1 MNKIIFIEGISGVG
15 KTTTTTHLSKKLQNE
30 GYKVACY
37 LEGDDNN
44 PLDPFGGTYPPKIPI
59 IDYFETY
66 KQYWQIF
73 MENEFD
79 SDFMIIDG
87 GLLHHQIND
96 LIREYSASDIVI
108 ADYLSNLLTII
119 QPLNPILFY
128 FSSDNVGKRL
138 IQARIS
144 RKQSAPT
151 IDKIKFWENRKR
163 VDLFVLERL
172 PIKTHMI
179 NTGNGWDSIPKTITE
194 YITL

>member
-37 LEGDDNN
+37 LEGDSNN
-44 PLDPFGGTYPPKIPI
+44 PLDPFDGAYPRKMPI
-59 IDYFETY
+59 VDYFETY
-66 KQYWQIF
+66 KQYWRIF
-73 MENEFD
+73 MENEID
-79 SDFMIIDG
+79 SDFMIVDG
-87 GLLHHQIND
+87 TLLHHQIND

-144 RKQSAPT
+144 RKQSTPT
-151 IDKIKFWENRKR
+151 IDKIKFWENRVR
-163 VDLFVLERL
+163 VDLFVLEKL
-172 PIKTHMI
+172 PIKTYMI
-179 NTGNGWDSIPKTITE
+179 NIVNGWDSIPKTITE